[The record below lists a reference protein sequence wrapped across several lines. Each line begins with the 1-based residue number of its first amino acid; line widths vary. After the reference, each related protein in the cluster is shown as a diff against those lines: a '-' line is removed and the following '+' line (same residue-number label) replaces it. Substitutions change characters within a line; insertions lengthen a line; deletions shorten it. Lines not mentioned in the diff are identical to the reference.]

1 MSNSKMD
8 GQLFKAILASGAAN
22 LVLNYK
28 KVDALN
34 VFPVPD
40 GDTGTNMRMTI
51 EAGAVEVKNAS
62 EQSIYEVAKKASRG
76 MLMGARGNSGVILSQ
91 LFRGLYKG
99 LAGHTSVNP
108 VELGIAFNSAV
119 QQAYGAVLKPV
130 EGTILTVAREST
142 EYVNKMVT
150 AETTFEEF
158 FQLILEEGNR
168 SLERTPDLLPAL
180 KEAGVVD
187 SGAVGYLCVIEGML
201 KAIQG
206 EPVEATSMNEGQ
218 TVSVSR
224 SFNAHSVLEYG
235 YCTEFIL
242 QLQYAKVDIANF
254 DIKVITDFLE
264 TLGDSIVAIKD
275 EDIVKVHVHT
285 KTPGVV
291 LSTCQQYGEF
301 VTLKIENMSV
311 QHSEMAV
318 SDEECNCDECVEM
331 RKQQAPKK
339 FGVVCVASGEG
350 LVEVFK
356 QMGADYVVEGGQS
369 MNPSAED
376 FVKGFDSIN
385 AENIIVF
392 PNNSN
397 IVLTAEQ
404 AAKYYK
410 DAHVYVV
417 KSKTLAQGYSA
428 LTMLDLSSGDIKV
441 ILEELQGVI
450 ANVTTGLITYSIRD
464 AEIEGVNIKK
474 DDYIGI
480 CNGAITVSIP
490 NRLEAA
496 KALIETTDIAEKD
509 IITIIYGKDVDEEEL
524 ASLIEYI
531 EENHSNVEVDTIEG
545 GQNVYSY
552 ILSIE

>member
-1 MSNSKMD
+1 MSNNKMN
-8 GQLFKAILASGAAN
+8 GQLFKEIVISGAAN
-22 LVLNYK
+22 LALNYK

-51 EAGAVEVKNAS
+51 EAGAAEIKNVN
-62 EQSIYEVAKKASRG
+62 ENSIYEVAKKASRG

-99 LAGHTSVNP
+99 LAGHTVVDP
-108 VELGIAFNSAV
+108 VELGVAFKSAV
-119 QQAYGAVLKPV
+119 TQAYGAVLKPQ
-130 EGTILTVAREST
+130 EGTILTVARESV
-142 EYVNKMVT
+142 EYVNEHVT
-150 AETTFEEF
+150 KDTTLIEF
-158 FQLILEEGNR
+158 FEMIMDEGNR
-168 SLERTPDLLPAL
+168 SLQRTPELLPVL
-180 KEAGVVD
+180 KDAGVVD

-201 KAIQG
+201 KALQG
-206 EPVEATSMNEGQ
+206 EPIEASAILENTH
-218 TVSVSR
+218 VSVSR
-224 SFNAHSVLEYG
+224 AFNAHSTLEYG

-275 EDIVKVHVHT
+275 EDIVKIHVHT

-311 QHSEMAV
+311 QHSEI
-318 SDEECNCDECVEM
+318 SISEEECDCDECVEM

-350 LVEVFK
+350 LVDIFK

-376 FVKGFDSIN
+376 FVKGFDSLN

-410 DAHVYVV
+410 DANVYVV

-428 LTMLDLSSGDIKV
+428 LTMLDLSSGDIQV
-441 ILEELQGVI
+441 ILDELQGVI
-450 ANVTTGLITYSIRD
+450 SNVTTGLITYSIRD
-464 AEIEGVNIKK
+464 AEIDGVNIKK

-480 CNGAITVSIP
+480 CNGAMKVSVAD
-490 NRLEAA
+490 RLEAT
-496 KALIETTDIAEKD
+496 KALIDITDIAEKD
-509 IITIIYGKDVDEEEL
+509 IITIIYGKDVTEEEVEAL
-524 ASLIEYI
+524 SQYI
-531 EENHSNVEVDTIEG
+531 EETYPNAEVDTING

-552 ILSIE
+552 ILAIE

>member
-1 MSNSKMD
+1 MSKNKMD
-8 GQLFKAILASGAAN
+8 GQLFREILISGAAN
-22 LVLNYK
+22 LALNYK

-51 EAGAVEVKNAS
+51 EAGAAEVKNVT
-62 EQSIYEVAKKASRG
+62 ETSIYDVAKKASRG

-99 LAGHTSVNP
+99 LAGHNAVNA
-108 VELGIAFNSAV
+108 VELGVAFKSAV
-119 QQAYGAVLKPV
+119 TQAYGAVLKPQ
-130 EGTILTVAREST
+130 EGTILTVARESV

-150 AETTFEEF
+150 ENTSFVEF
-158 FQLILEEGNR
+158 FEFLMEEGNR
-168 SLERTPDLLPAL
+168 SLQRTPELLPVL
-180 KEAGVVD
+180 KDAGVVD

-201 KAIQG
+201 KALQG
-206 EPVEATSMNEGQ
+206 EPIEASAILESTH
-218 TVSVSR
+218 VSVSR
-224 SFNAHSVLEYG
+224 TFNAHSTLEYG

-242 QLQYAKVDIANF
+242 QLQYSKVDIANF

-350 LVEVFK
+350 LVEIFK

-369 MNPSAED
+369 MNPAAED
-376 FVKGFDSIN
+376 FVKGFDSLN

-410 DAHVYVV
+410 DANVYVV

-428 LTMLDLSSGDIKV
+428 LTMLDLSSGDINT
-441 ILEELQGVI
+441 IIEELQNVI
-450 ANVTTGLITYSIRD
+450 SNVTTGLITYSIRD
-464 AEIEGVNIKK
+464 AEIDGINIKK

-480 CNGAITVSIP
+480 CNGSMKVSVAD
-490 NRLEAA
+490 RLEAT
-496 KALIETTDIAEKD
+496 KQLIAQTDIAEKD
-509 IITIIYGKDVDEEEL
+509 IITIIYGKDVDEAEL
-524 ASLIEYI
+524 ELLEQHLNETYP
-531 EENHSNVEVDTIEG
+531 EVEVDTING